1 MCMETLI
8 DHELVSQLPKK
19 SYEPAGN
26 NFESGYFAGYIIKN
40 LYDEKRFS
48 INKKYN
54 PKRFSFE
61 TNNGVYNLYGT
72 QIAAAITDSLINNL
86 TATPPKNIGEYSSL
100 LTLNGLSCLSCF
112 LHFSPG
118 LYPIDS
124 TYLHRIFTN
133 LNIEDFNTQKNIP
146 SFQRVGHI
154 YLFALVNH
162 NFSI

>member
-1 MCMETLI
+1 METLI
-8 DHELVSQLPKK
+8 DHELVTQQPTKN
-19 SYEPAGN
+19 YEPVDHD
-26 NFESGYFAGYIIKN
+26 FESCYFAGYIIKN

-54 PKRFSFE
+54 PKRFSFT
-61 TNNGVYNLYGT
+61 TNNGVYNLYGIQT
-72 QIAAAITDSLINNL
+72 PALITDSLINNL

-100 LTLNGLSCLSCF
+100 LTLNGFSCLSCF

-124 TYLHRIFTN
+124 SYLHRVFTD

-146 SFQRVGHI
+146 PFQRVGHI

-162 NFSI
+162 SFSI